1 LTIADIPD
9 QKASHATVS
18 KLIES
23 LIEVEKNC
31 LQLTL
36 LSKEPYNGLAQRDID
51 RFYLNSDGAVRKKL
65 APCINLSLQQ
75 DRVRGKS
82 WSLELA
88 IV

>member
-1 LTIADIPD
+1 VTIADIPD

-36 LSKEPYNGLAQRDID
+36 LSKEYQRVGTK
-51 RFYLNSDGAVRKKL
+51 RYRQVLLNSDGASEEARSYASIYLYSKTE
-65 APCINLSLQQ
+65 SE
-75 DRVRGKS
+75 GK
-82 WSLELA
+82 A
-88 IV
+88 A